1 MEAWMEEIGYGI
13 AFEYEFACIDARSQ
27 GTELTP
33 EEWVDQQ
40 IHCYFKDTTV
50 QWWGDLNEYLPDYF
64 QEMEQY
70 LENNRPRIEVQSSR
84 VYFDN
89 EAIWNTEKGKLL
101 YNYGYYKSEEWRDR
115 WIAMI

>member
-1 MEAWMEEIGYGI
+1 MEEIGYGI
-13 AFEYEFACIDARSQ
+13 ALEYEFAFIDSRHQ
-27 GTELTP
+27 GNELTP

-40 IHCYFKDTTV
+40 IYHYFKDTTI
-50 QWWGDLNEYLPDYF
+50 QWWGNLDEYIPEYF

-84 VYFDN
+84 VYY

-101 YNYGYYKSEEWRDR
+101 YNYGYYKSEESRDR
-115 WIAMI
+115 WIAMIG